1 MVSTTAYKEQRRLM
15 VMTEARQAEDG
26 SAHRMVIAANEL
38 SRNGDELN
46 LRGISFKN
54 YRKNPVV
61 LWAHDSYRGIPIA
74 KTLKIGHDDQGR
86 IVADFE
92 FNSDDEFAARVE
104 NAWNGGFI
112 RAASIWYKPTKVV
125 EMLDEQGRVDR
136 LRIEESELLEWSLVA
151 VPADPDSVRAAARA
165 MNLPAEIFR
174 GIEPEPEEA
183 EPAPEPVA
191 EEPEAEP
198 KQTDAVDEL
207 RERMVALEEEFRELA
222 ARDTKPQEEL
232 QETQEA
238 PTPDEAS
245 SGPHDQ
251 DSGEAKIRESTAGV
265 SCKPSPDGKARGC
278 SSKHLCG
285 LTAWNT

>member
-1 MVSTTAYKEQRRLM
+1 MVSTAYKEQRRVM
-15 VMTEARQAEDG
+15 VVTEARQTEDG

-38 SRNGDELN
+38 SRNGYELN
-46 LRGISFKN
+46 LLGISFKN

-74 KTLKIGHDDQGR
+74 KTLKIGHDEQGR

-112 RAASIWYKPTKVV
+112 RAASIRYMPTKVV
-125 EMLDEQGRVDR
+125 EVMNEAGEVERFRVDK
-136 LRIEESELLEWSLVA
+136 SELLEWSLVP

-165 MNLPAEIFR
+165 LGLPAEIFR
-174 GIEPEPEEA
+174 GLEPEPEPEEA
-183 EPAPEPVA
+183 EPLPEPVT
-191 EEPEAEP
+191 EEPNPNPEPEEPNPNPEPREADP
-198 KQTDAVDEL
+198 FIDAL
-207 RERMVALEEEFRELA
+207 RERVIALEQEFRELA

-238 PTPDEAS
+238 PTPDEA
-245 SGPHDQ
+245 GDPILAAIVTQ
-251 DSGEAKIRESTAGV
+251 FAAMRQIIEEK
-265 SCKPSPDGKARGC
+265 
-278 SSKHLCG
+278 
-285 LTAWNT
+285 

>member
-1 MVSTTAYKEQRRLM
+1 MVSTAYKEQRRVM
-15 VMTEARQAEDG
+15 VVTEARQTEDG

-86 IVADFE
+86 IAADFE

-112 RAASIWYKPTKVV
+112 RGASIRYMPTKVV
-125 EMLDEQGRVDR
+125 EVRNEAGEVERF
-136 LRIEESELLEWSLVA
+136 RIEESELLEWSLVA

-165 MNLPAEIFR
+165 LNLPEEIFR
-174 GIEPEPEEA
+174 GL
-183 EPAPEPVA
+183 
-191 EEPEAEP
+191 EPEAEESEP
-198 KQTDAVDEL
+198 KQGDPIEVLTERVD
-207 RERMVALEEEFRELA
+207 ALEREAKALSVQEAAQEQTEAPESDEQEDGELVAVGKELA
-222 ARDTKPQEEL
+222 AIRRIIEE
-232 QETQEA
+232 
-238 PTPDEAS
+238 
-245 SGPHDQ
+245 
-251 DSGEAKIRESTAGV
+251 K
-265 SCKPSPDGKARGC
+265 
-278 SSKHLCG
+278 
-285 LTAWNT
+285 

>member
-1 MVSTTAYKEQRRLM
+1 MVNRAYKEQRRLM

-74 KTLKIGHDDQGR
+74 KTLKIGHDEQGR
-86 IVADFE
+86 IEADFQ

-112 RAASIWYKPTKVV
+112 RGASIRYMPTKVV
-125 EMLDEQGRVDR
+125 EVRDEQGRVDR

-165 MNLPAEIFR
+165 MNLPEEIFR
-174 GIEPEPEEA
+174 GIVPEPEPLPETVTEEPEPEPVVMESEPAPGLEA
-183 EPAPEPVA
+183 EPNQDDPI
-191 EEPEAEP
+191 EALS
-198 KQTDAVDEL
+198 ARVD
-207 RERMVALEEEFRELA
+207 ALEQELRELA
-222 ARDTKPQEEL
+222 ARDSTTEAEPQES
-232 QETQEA
+232 QKV
-238 PTPDEAS
+238 P
-245 SGPHDQ
+245 
-251 DSGEAKIRESTAGV
+251 ESDPADLMLAAIGAQFAAMRQIMEE
-265 SCKPSPDGKARGC
+265 K
-278 SSKHLCG
+278 
-285 LTAWNT
+285 

>member
-1 MVSTTAYKEQRRLM
+1 MVNRAYKEQRRVM
-15 VMTEARQAEDG
+15 VVTEARQTEDG

-61 LWAHDSYRGIPIA
+61 LWAHDSYQGIPIA

-86 IVADFE
+86 IEADFE

-151 VPADPDSVRAAARA
+151 VPADPDSVRTAARA

-174 GIEPEPEEA
+174 GIVPEPEPLPETVTEEPEPEPVVMESEPAPGLEA
-183 EPAPEPVA
+183 EPNQDDPVEA
-191 EEPEAEP
+191 LRERVDALEQELRELAVRDSTTEAEP
-198 KQTDAVDEL
+198 QESQKVPESDPEDP
-207 RERMVALEEEFRELA
+207 MLA
-222 ARDTKPQEEL
+222 AIGARFAAMRQIMEE
-232 QETQEA
+232 
-238 PTPDEAS
+238 
-245 SGPHDQ
+245 
-251 DSGEAKIRESTAGV
+251 K
-265 SCKPSPDGKARGC
+265 
-278 SSKHLCG
+278 
-285 LTAWNT
+285 